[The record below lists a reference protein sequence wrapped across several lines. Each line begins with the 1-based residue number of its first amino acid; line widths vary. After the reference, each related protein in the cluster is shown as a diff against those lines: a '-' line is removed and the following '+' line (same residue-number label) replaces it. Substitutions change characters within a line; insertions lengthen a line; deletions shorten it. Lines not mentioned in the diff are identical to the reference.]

1 MSGIPPSL
9 EKVAELMAR
18 FPGIGRKSAR
28 RIALSLLDRSREDVI
43 LLARAF
49 LDVKDN
55 VRRCPVC
62 NHITESVPCDICQ
75 NPRRDS
81 LLICVVEDSMDVLAI
96 EKTAVFHGKY
106 HVLGGLISPLNGI
119 GPDDLAI
126 ESLLARTNEIRE
138 LVFAINSSVEGEM
151 TMHYIRK
158 MLQNSPVKI
167 SYLARGIPIG
177 SDLEFVDDATLARAM
192 ESRIELKG
200 D

>member
-9 EKVAELMAR
+9 EKVTELMAK

-55 VRRCPVC
+55 VRRCPIC

-81 LLICVVEDSMDVLAI
+81 SVVCVVEDSMDVLAI

-126 ESLLARTNEIRE
+126 EALLARTSDIHE

-158 MLQNSPVKI
+158 MLSSSPVTI

-177 SDLEFVDDATLARAM
+177 SDLEFVDDATLARAL

>member
-9 EKVAELMAR
+9 EKLAELMAK

-28 RIALSLLDRSREDVI
+28 RIAFSLLDRPREDII

-62 NHITESVPCDICQ
+62 NHITESEPCDICQ

-81 LLICVVEDSMDVLAI
+81 SVICVVKDSMDVLAI
-96 EKTAVFHGKY
+96 EKTTVFHGKY

-119 GPDDLAI
+119 GPDDLSI
-126 ESLLARTNEIRE
+126 EPLLIRAKEIHE

-158 MLQNSPVKI
+158 MLSNCPVSI

-177 SDLEFVDDATLARAM
+177 SDLEFVDDATLARALQ
-192 ESRIELKG
+192 SRIELKG
-200 D
+200 E